1 MMRELSTGVP
11 ACVTVALVDGIVLAR
26 SAFHHSMNYRSVA
39 AFGTAQKI
47 EDAGQKSAALKV
59 ISDHVLAGRWDDVR
73 LPTAQE
79 LKATTVLKFV
89 VEEASAKV
97 RSGPPGDDEADYALP
112 VWAGLLPLSLHSGA
126 PKPDPRLRPGI
137 AEPAYLANYDRR
149 FREHGEGDDNDR
161 G

>member
-1 MMRELSTGVP
+1 M
-11 ACVTVALVDGIVLAR
+11 
-26 SAFHHSMNYRSVA
+26 
-39 AFGTAQKI
+39 
-47 EDAGQKSAALKV
+47 
-59 ISDHVLAGRWDDVR
+59 LAGRWEDVR

-97 RSGPPGDDEADYALP
+97 RTGPPGDDEADYALP
-112 VWAGLLPLSLHSGA
+112 VWAGLLPLALHSGA

-137 AEPAYLANYDRR
+137 AEPKYLANYDRR
-149 FREHGEGDDNDR
+149 FREPGEGDDNDR